1 MRKLPQK
8 HTRDPWIGSKV
19 LCKYAL
25 ISLVWSSM
33 NFPIGIFSFPFF
45 ILEIFHFCRYQSCC
59 HLKHHE
65 FILVLDHMLFT
76 EDISSLDMSIK
87 VETTSMFAL
96 HPLHFDKI
104 GTSRSWLHL
113 LHLQQFTSNKWM
125 GMAYFAFLTFT
136 MIMRNSL
143 HIIRHLNWLWMRHN
157 LNFSSWIPIIV
168 FKQVKSFP

>member
-1 MRKLPQK
+1 MQVRLNFSGLIQYELSNWNFFLSFLHFRDIPLLPLPELPSFEA
-8 HTRDPWIGSKV
+8 PWIHT
-19 LCKYAL
+19 CTWPYA
-25 ISLVWSSM
+25 
-33 NFPIGIFSFPFF
+33 
-45 ILEIFHFCRYQSCC
+45 FHC
-59 HLKHHE
+59 
-65 FILVLDHMLFT
+65 
-76 EDISSLDMSIK
+76 DISSLDMSIK

-96 HPLHFDKI
+96 QPLHFDKI